1 MSGRGLYGR
10 EGELEA
16 IAGALDAVARGER
29 RLLSVRG
36 EVGIGKTRLLAEL
49 RERAAAQRFVVLEGR
64 ATELEHD
71 VPFAPIVDALE
82 PALPKPEALAALG
95 PERLGLLAE
104 ALPGLGTGSAAPGAV
119 TERWRLHRALA
130 QLLALVAAERPL
142 LLLVDDV
149 HWADPATRELLE
161 HLVRRPPAGSLL
173 IAVGLRPGPAAERL
187 LAAQRASHAVG
198 LVALDLRPLKRG
210 AAEAL
215 LAGIPAASE
224 RDRLYAQSGGN
235 PLLLAELARDG
246 GTHELPGGIVAAV
259 RAEVA
264 ALPDDARAL
273 VQAAAV
279 AGDPF
284 DLDLATRIAALDP
297 AAALGALD
305 VVERQGLVRATG

>member
-71 VPFAPIVDALE
+71 VPLVPIVDALE
-82 PALPKPEALAALG
+82 PALPKPEALAGLG

-104 ALPGLGTGSAAPGAV
+104 ALPGLGTRPAAPRGAV
-119 TERWRLHRALA
+119 TERWRLHRALGE
-130 QLLALVAAERPL
+130 LLALVAAERPL

-149 HWADPATRELLE
+149 HWADPATRELPEPLG
-161 HLVRRPPAGSLL
+161 RRPPAGSLL

-187 LAAQRASHAVG
+187 LAAQRASQAVG
-198 LVALDLRPLKRG
+198 LIALDLRPLERDAADALLTAVPG
-210 AAEAL
+210 AAE
-215 LAGIPAASE
+215 
-224 RDRLYAQSGGN
+224 R
-235 PLLLAELARDG
+235 
-246 GTHELPGGIVAAV
+246 
-259 RAEVA
+259 
-264 ALPDDARAL
+264 
-273 VQAAAV
+273 
-279 AGDPF
+279 
-284 DLDLATRIAALDP
+284 
-297 AAALGALD
+297 
-305 VVERQGLVRATG
+305 